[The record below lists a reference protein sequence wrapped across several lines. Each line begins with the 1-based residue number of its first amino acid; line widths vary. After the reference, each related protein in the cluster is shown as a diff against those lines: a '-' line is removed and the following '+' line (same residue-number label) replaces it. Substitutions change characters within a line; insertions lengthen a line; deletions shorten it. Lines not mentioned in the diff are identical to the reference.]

1 MKKFF
6 IIVLRALTALI
17 VPAIF
22 IGLLLFSLQQSFT
35 TGLLLLFVA
44 MVFQIVLT
52 SEFEDELDWRKEW
65 WGNSLCQA
73 RYEINKIELS
83 MVKLLNIL
91 FNLTKVL
98 SVSAVLV
105 FCYLNF
111 PTVGPLGIIGFIIAA
126 IVMTIILIQVTRHNL
141 SSCRGKFWKL
151 TSIVVY
157 VTIIFFFYLYSD
169 SQVMWIF
176 VILLFTW
183 QCLFRGWRQVKKSF
197 KRERENFFLILA
209 VAIIAV
215 ISTIIQFWGEIS
227 SFCKINWI
235 NLFNYKIL
243 FGIDLGTFILGI
255 IAFAVLAISVFYFHA
270 RKLEK
275 VKLLKIEERR
285 KEEEAAKEEKRILE
299 RKAIDSTIME
309 LEKIK
314 LALETR
320 PLTKNEVL
328 FLVRNHEYY
337 EFNVPFL
344 SLGRIDWQDFFT
356 VCTVKRQ
363 IVWRYNLSEI
373 LTFLNRLYKKSYE
386 DRELKLI
393 IQTINELNNFLAPYT
408 KYVGYARVN
417 EILATNTPNI
427 PK

>member
-126 IVMTIILIQVTRHNL
+126 IVMTIVLIQVTRHNL
-141 SSCRGKFWKL
+141 SSCRGRFWKL

>member
-141 SSCRGKFWKL
+141 SSCRGRFWKL

-215 ISTIIQFWGEIS
+215 ISTIIQFWGEVS
-227 SFCKINWI
+227 SFCKISLI
-235 NLFNYKIL
+235 NLFRHETV
-243 FGIDLGTFILGI
+243 FGIDLGTFLAGLMILAV
-255 IAFAVLAISVFYFHA
+255 IAMLSAFLYF
-270 RKLEK
+270 RKLERI
-275 VKLLKIEERR
+275 KLLKIEE
-285 KEEEAAKEEKRILE
+285 KEKEEKKEKEDRLRE
-299 RKAIDSTIME
+299 EKEKRESSRKD
-309 LEKIK
+309 LLK
-314 LALETR
+314 LLETLKIR
-320 PLTKNEVL
+320 PLNKKEFLSLVRYKNDFNFDVSLSSFSRIDWKEYFMVSTLKEQIVWERNLEEVL
-328 FLVRNHEYY
+328 F
-337 EFNVPFL
+337 FL
-344 SLGRIDWQDFFT
+344 D
-356 VCTVKRQ
+356 
-363 IVWRYNLSEI
+363 Y
-373 LTFLNRLYKKSYE
+373 LYKKSYDDNQLE
-386 DRELKLI
+386 LI
-393 IQTINELNNFLAPYT
+393 IQAIEDLNKFLAPIKRYGGYT
-408 KYVGYARVN
+408 RIK
-417 EILATNTPNI
+417 EILATSTPNI